1 MVPGVPEEIGTRER
15 TPPTARGADYTI
27 RVSRTDGRST
37 PAAKGNGDVRCTR
50 LREVMLMEGDGRG
63 NRLADTAAAAQ
74 DLWDLREEKM
84 DVDLITGY
92 MPSY

>member
-1 MVPGVPEEIGTRER
+1 
-15 TPPTARGADYTI
+15 
-27 RVSRTDGRST
+27 
-37 PAAKGNGDVRCTR
+37 
-50 LREVMLMEGDGRG
+50 MLMEGDGRG